1 MLNYSAASKKCLCP
15 SLPRTPQASS
25 GGDKREQELERRVT
39 LKNKGGDTVVDAG
52 GAGVVVYVGIDINAS
67 FFVIL

>member
-1 MLNYSAASKKCLCP
+1 MVINANKNWK
-15 SLPRTPQASS
+15 
-25 GGDKREQELERRVT
+25 GGRVT